1 MESVYT
7 YIIFFFLLGVLAVPH
22 WIRAVRHRRE
32 SEEKFRKYSKGG
44 ILTPVTLH
52 PQIDVLTCIG
62 CASCVKVCPENVLGI
77 VQGRAAII
85 NGLRCVGHSL
95 CAEVCPVGAIT
106 LSFGTPKEGME
117 IPYYSEHHE
126 TNVAGLYVVGEL
138 GGIGLIRNA
147 VTQSIKAIAHA
158 ASGPRSGVNQ
168 YDVLIVGA
176 GPAGLAAALAAQSKG
191 LRYIVLEQDTIGG
204 TIYHYPRQKV
214 VLTSPVEL
222 PLHGSLKM
230 SEITKEELLGIWES
244 IVDGFKLRILTNH
257 KVEDLKKTESGFMV
271 RASGK
276 EWTADRVLLA
286 LGRRG
291 SPRKLGVPGE
301 EQPKVAYKLI
311 EAKTYHH
318 KHVLVVGG
326 GDSAVEAALGLT
338 SQAGNTVTISYRR
351 EGFVRLKEKNEQ
363 RIQDALNSK
372 KVNVLFNSNVREI
385 KAQSVVLVDEAGK
398 TRGSTSRQTSS
409 FPTGGQA
416 LTTRELPNDLVFIF
430 AGGELPTE
438 LLKKAGVR
446 LRTSEVS
453 EKAA

>member
-1 MESVYT
+1 MESLYT
-7 YIIFFFLLGVLAVPH
+7 YVIFFVLLGVLAVPY
-22 WIRAVRHRRE
+22 WIRAARTRRE
-32 SEEKFRKYSKGG
+32 SEEKFRKLSKGG

-77 VQGRAAII
+77 VEGRAAII
-85 NGLRCVGHSL
+85 HGLRCVGHSL

-117 IPYYSEHHE
+117 IPYYSEHYE
-126 TNVAGLYVVGEL
+126 TNVPGLYIVGEL

-147 VTQSIKAIAHA
+147 VTQSINAIEHA
-158 ASGPRSGVNQ
+158 AAGRRSGRNDC
-168 YDVLIVGA
+168 DVLIVGA

-191 LRYIVLEQDTIGG
+191 LRYVVLEQDTIGG
-204 TIYHYPRQKV
+204 TIYHYPRQKL

-222 PLHGSLKM
+222 PLHGALKM
-230 SEITKEELLGIWES
+230 TEISKEELLGIWES
-244 IVDGFKLRILTNH
+244 IVGGFKLRILTNH
-257 KVEDLKKTESGFMV
+257 KVEDLKKTETGYCV

-286 LGRRG
+286 MGRRG

-301 EQPKVAYKLI
+301 DLPNVAYKLI

-326 GDSAVEAALGLT
+326 GDSAVEAALGLA
-338 SQAGNTVTISYRR
+338 SQVGNTVTISYRR
-351 EGFVRLKEKNEQ
+351 EGFVRLKDKNEQ
-363 RIQDALNSK
+363 RIQEAMNAK
-372 KVNVLFNSNVREI
+372 KVSVLFNSNVREI
-385 KAQSVVLVDEAGK
+385 RPQTAVLVDQAGK
-398 TRGSTSRQTSS
+398 VN
-409 FPTGGQA
+409 
-416 LTTRELPNDLVFIF
+416 ELPNDLVFIF
-430 AGGELPTE
+430 AGGELPAE

-453 EKAA
+453 DKAA